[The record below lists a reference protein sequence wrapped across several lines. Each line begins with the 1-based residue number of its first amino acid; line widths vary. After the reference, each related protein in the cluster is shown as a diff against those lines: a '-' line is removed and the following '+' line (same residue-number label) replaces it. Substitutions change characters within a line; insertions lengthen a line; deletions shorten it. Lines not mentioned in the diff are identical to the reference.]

1 MPRKARLS
9 IPGAVTHVMACC
21 LDGQMLFRDDE
32 DRETFLRLLELC
44 VRETGS
50 RCYAWALMSNHYHLV
65 IRNCGED
72 LWRIMK
78 PLNMRFAQICNK
90 KYERRGPL
98 FMDRFKSIVTQ
109 DQNYIQEL
117 VRYVHLNPVRA
128 GICKTLRELDRYP
141 WTGHPALMEKAAV
154 RFRIPEMC
162 SCVFQTERMMPGRSI
177 TGICG
182 KSLIPGKSDSSS
194 CCA

>member
-1 MPRKARLS
+1 
-9 IPGAVTHVMACC
+9 MACC

-32 DRETFLRLLELC
+32 DRETFLRLLELG

-65 IRNCGED
+65 IRNGGQD

-78 PLNMRFAQICNK
+78 PLNMRFAQLCNK

-128 GICKTLRELDRYP
+128 GTCKTLRELDRYP
-141 WTGHPALMEKAAV
+141 WTGHPGLMG
-154 RFRIPEMC
+154 RNCR
-162 SCVFQTERMMPGRSI
+162 SFQN
-177 TGICG
+177 TGDVLLCFSRDVDDARKEYRG
-182 KSLIPGKSDSSS
+182 FLQQGLDSSS
-194 CCA
+194 PTELIDQVRSRNGPNRKRNN